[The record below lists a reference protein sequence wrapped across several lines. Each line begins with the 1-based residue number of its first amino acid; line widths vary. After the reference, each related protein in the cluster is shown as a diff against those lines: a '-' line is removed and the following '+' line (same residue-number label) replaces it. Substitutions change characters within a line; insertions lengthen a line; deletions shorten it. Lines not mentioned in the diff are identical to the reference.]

1 MLVYIPTF
9 LITFVCTWYA
19 TNFKEKFNISKKKA
33 DFAWFLI
40 LISVIFIVLTFV
52 SDTRYGIGMDYLYT
66 DNRVLN
72 VMREGIDIS
81 FNEKIVTLFA
91 KAIINSGMP
100 NYVFFVTFSII
111 TNLAYIIAI
120 FINKNNNYF
129 ISIFIYLFY
138 YIYFNSFN
146 QTRGSAAI
154 ALGILGFSIVYNFKS
169 NAATLFGYNFCI
181 LGVLLHYSEIINV
194 VILTLFILIRHF
206 SNKIN
211 TKKLLSFGFILI
223 AISPILFIIL
233 KYTISYIPI
242 INKYAYYFN
251 PNYDQSS
258 TPLLKFL
265 GSFFTFIVPFISLI
279 FYLFNFTKEDDYFLK
294 FTGALLIINMIF
306 LTIALLTNSILLAD
320 RLKSMFYA
328 FDLFTI
334 PYMYSKMKDDNQK
347 YMYIGIVG
355 LIMII
360 VTLSTLIPSNT
371 YPYRSIFFKYMY
383 IF

>member
-19 TNFKEKFNISKKKA
+19 TNFKERFNISKKKS
-33 DFAWFLI
+33 DFAGFLI
-40 LISVIFIVLTFV
+40 LISVILIVLTFV
-52 SDTRYGIGMDYLYT
+52 SATRYGIGMDYLYT

-100 NYVFFVTFSII
+100 NYVFFLTFSII

-169 NAATLFGYNFCI
+169 NAAI
-181 LGVLLHYSEIINV
+181 
-194 VILTLFILIRHF
+194 
-206 SNKIN
+206 
-211 TKKLLSFGFILI
+211 
-223 AISPILFIIL
+223 
-233 KYTISYIPI
+233 
-242 INKYAYYFN
+242 
-251 PNYDQSS
+251 
-258 TPLLKFL
+258 LLK
-265 GSFFTFIVPFISLI
+265 
-279 FYLFNFTKEDDYFLK
+279 
-294 FTGALLIINMIF
+294 
-306 LTIALLTNSILLAD
+306 
-320 RLKSMFYA
+320 LKS
-328 FDLFTI
+328 
-334 PYMYSKMKDDNQK
+334 
-347 YMYIGIVG
+347 
-355 LIMII
+355 
-360 VTLSTLIPSNT
+360 
-371 YPYRSIFFKYMY
+371 
-383 IF
+383 